1 MMLLLRR
8 LLLSLLML
16 PMLAVPV
23 AAMAQ
28 GWLAPPSGQQ
38 QPEFLEA
45 SEVFRVEAT
54 AVEDGATRLSG
65 PIAPGYYLYRHT
77 LSVVFAG
84 RKAFPLP
91 VSNGQGKN
99 HDESAL
105 G

>member
-1 MMLLLRR
+1 MMRLLRR

-28 GWLAPPSGQQ
+28 DWLASPNGQ

-54 AVEDGATRLSG
+54 AVKDGATRL
-65 PIAPGYYLYRHT
+65 R
-77 LSVVFAG
+77 
-84 RKAFPLP
+84 
-91 VSNGQGKN
+91 
-99 HDESAL
+99 
-105 G
+105 